1 MPRRVNALVQLYG
14 SARSRDLQGVLA
26 ALVLLAQEERHESGE
41 LPEWL
46 PVVLRQWTLLERG
59 VLQHGS
65 TAGEQADNSAGEL
78 QELAAVLQMMPLET
92 DNQG

>member
-26 ALVLLAQEERHESGE
+26 ALVLLAQEERHESGD

-65 TAGEQADNSAGEL
+65 AASEQNDSTAGEL
-78 QELAAVLQMMPLET
+78 QELAAVLQMMPL
-92 DNQG
+92 DNE

>member
-41 LPEWL
+41 LPAWL
-46 PVVLRQWTLLERG
+46 PMVLRQWTLLERG
-59 VLQHGS
+59 VLQHG
-65 TAGEQADNSAGEL
+65 TPAGAGEGDVAGEL
-78 QELAAVLQMMPLET
+78 QELAAILQMMPLSDAGE
-92 DNQG
+92 

>member
-46 PVVLRQWTLLERG
+46 PMVLRQWTLLERG
-59 VLQHGS
+59 VLQHG
-65 TAGEQADNSAGEL
+65 TPADAGAAGM
-78 QELAAVLQMMPLET
+78 AAHL
-92 DNQG
+92 

>member
-1 MPRRVNALVQLYG
+1 MPRRVSALVQLYG

-59 VLQHGS
+59 VLQHGG
-65 TAGEQADNSAGEL
+65 TAGEEESTAGEL